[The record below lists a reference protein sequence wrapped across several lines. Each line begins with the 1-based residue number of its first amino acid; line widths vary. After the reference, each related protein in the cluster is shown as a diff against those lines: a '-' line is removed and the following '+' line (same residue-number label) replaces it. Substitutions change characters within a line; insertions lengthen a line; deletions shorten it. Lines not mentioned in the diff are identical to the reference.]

1 MRSTS
6 SKQAVRK
13 LLKLRFDIALQQL
26 CCKLY
31 TLFLKAGERADRSI
45 YLGATHVLYKPHTML
60 LAACSSGYKDQTRAD
75 GPGWLS
81 QSQKS
86 THYIILLIAGDTE

>member
-60 LAACSSGYKDQTRAD
+60 LAACSSGYKDTRAD